1 MTQILLYGGL
11 LGISVVLFAFSSR
24 LRAPAG
30 WLMLIVG
37 VSVFAIRFQHE
48 PYAFPRGGNLLS
60 GVLALV
66 IGVGLIRPW
75 FGANRFVSLLTRV
88 VLALSP
94 IVLFFALYATFA
106 ELEEVVV
113 LRATDGRGVTQD
125 LRLWIV
131 DHEGTPWVTMPRS
144 KADAHGLTDIRV
156 ELVRHGVAG
165 CVIAKRHEDYATVDK
180 IFRLRHEKYRIQRLA
195 TAVGVF
201 GRSVGKHVVTLRLE
215 PCPAL

>member
-11 LGISVVLFAFSSR
+11 LGISVSLFVFASR
-24 LRAPAG
+24 LRASVG
-30 WLMLIVG
+30 WLLLVVG

-48 PYAFPRGGNLLS
+48 PYAFPLRGNLLS

-66 IGVGLIRPW
+66 IGVVLTRSWLGT
-75 FGANRFVSLLTRV
+75 ATSLLARV

-94 IVLFFALYATFA
+94 IVLFFALYATLS

-113 LRATDGRGVTQD
+113 LRAADKEGVTQD

-131 DHEGTPWVTMPRS
+131 DYEGTPWVTMPRA
-144 KADAHGLTDIRV
+144 KAEAHGLTDARV
-156 ELVRHGVAG
+156 ALLRHGVEG
-165 CVIAKRHEDYATVDK
+165 CVIATRHEDHATVNR

-201 GRSVGKHVVTLRLE
+201 GRSAGKDVVTLRLE
-215 PCPAL
+215 PCPSA